1 MLLNYYN
8 SIVKVKDDL
17 YVVFDCHF
25 RANYSITGTCRE
37 LRDLFAHSKIMRDR
51 ISDCKANS
59 PKMSG
64 IEGLVFF
71 ERVVTCKRY
80 LSVLSTSPTI
90 CKMCVHLQSIIDK
103 ILQNNGKFV
112 LGADMCP
119 FISILPGLYMAL
131 PNYTLRLQ
139 KSPGNRPASLFF
151 FLRRKFFQSMKYP
164 LRKSSSHLLQLL
176 QLFQA
181 RIRSDFLQ
189 C

>member
-112 LGADMCP
+112 PLYIDGIEDLFAGDLMRDTHDKYIKEILGRDQ
-119 FISILPGLYMAL
+119 IKKLYPMSVS
-131 PNYTLRLQ
+131 T
-139 KSPGNRPASLFF
+139 GE
-151 FLRRKFFQSMKYP
+151 RKKIRIKMDQY
-164 LRKSSSHLLQLL
+164 HQLKVG
-176 QLFQA
+176 
-181 RIRSDFLQ
+181 
-189 C
+189 